1 MKTRWIGAAAA
12 ALCVGQSAWA
22 QYPPAGGPLPEPAP
36 EAVCPPQGQGG
47 KQFVPGP
54 LTGAAAPPGPGDPLS
69 LPPNIPTAWGLG
81 PMAESG
87 VYLHAG
93 GMGLMRERPGHAV
106 VATDNG
112 TVVQT
117 TYALD
122 PSYYYGGRLTVGYLY
137 DDAAIELTAFYLPEE
152 STSSSV
158 IDPGHVMLPFINPPA
173 AFQGGPGNSL
183 FVAADRVTT
192 TLQTSVGS
200 AELNYRWWSRAL
212 TGVETIVGLR
222 YFELDERGTILADD
236 SLSPI
241 LNNPGTTIDPRPLQ
255 ATYLSRADNH
265 MLMAQTGFE
274 WNLPLT
280 DWLSFGVMVKAGV
293 GADNADV
300 TTRLTRG
307 DAVVAFNDRRSDWNL
322 TSLYEVNAFF
332 DLVTLEKMRIRLGY
346 TALWALNVEEA
357 LSQVN
362 FDLATQSGVKNTG
375 GSVYFHG
382 PMLEVQ
388 FLF

>member
-1 MKTRWIGAAAA
+1 MKTWWIGAAAA

-22 QYPPAGGPLPEPAP
+22 QVLPEPAP
-36 EAVCPPQGQGG
+36 EAACPAPGQGG
-47 KQFVPGP
+47 QQFVPGP
-54 LTGAAAPPGPGDPLS
+54 LTGATAPPGPGDPLS

-81 PMAESG
+81 PMAEEG
-87 VYLHAG
+87 VYVHLGA
-93 GMGLMRERPGHAV
+93 MGLMRERPGHAV

-117 TYALD
+117 TYDLD
-122 PSYYYGGRLTVGYLY
+122 PSYYYGGRLTVGYMY
-137 DDAAIELTAFYLPEE
+137 DDAAIELTGFYLPQE
-152 STSSSV
+152 STSASV
-158 IDPGHVMLPFINPPA
+158 VDPGHVMLPFINPPVL
-173 AFQGGPGNSL
+173 FQGGPGNSL

-236 SLSPI
+236 SLSAN
-241 LNNPGTTIDPRPLQ
+241 LNNGGTTIDPRTLQ

-265 MLMAQTGFE
+265 MLLAQTGFE
-274 WNLPLT
+274 WNYPIA

-293 GADNADV
+293 GGDNADV

-307 DAVVAFNDRRSDWNL
+307 DDVVAFNNRRSDWNF

-357 LSQVN
+357 LSQIN
-362 FDLATQSGVKNTG
+362 FDLATQAGIKNTG